1 VHIIKA
7 RAQLAPDTDM
17 KESEHMTT
25 IKAQLKGISDSEL
38 AAHTLK
44 LQYFNGKRATVYTV
58 LRSVSASGMTRH
70 ISLKVAQGDDIYDIT
85 YLAAQAMKEKISE
98 RNGYNTIKVNGCGMD
113 MGFHLVYNLSSVLF
127 AGEER
132 AGYKI
137 AQRWL

>member
-1 VHIIKA
+1 MY
-7 RAQLAPDTDM
+7 T
-17 KESEHMTT
+17 S
-25 IKAQLKGISDSEL
+25 IKAQLKGVTDQEL
-38 AAHTLK
+38 SKDTLR
-44 LQYFNGKRATVYTV
+44 LQYFNGDRPTVYTV
-58 LRSVSASGMTRH
+58 LRSVSSSGMTRH

-85 YLAAQAMKEKISE
+85 YLAAQAIGDKLHDKQ
-98 RNGYNTIKVNGCGMD
+98 GYNTIKVNGCGMD

>member
-1 VHIIKA
+1 
-7 RAQLAPDTDM
+7 
-17 KESEHMTT
+17 MTT
-25 IKAQLKGISDSEL
+25 SIKAQIKGVTDSEL

-44 LQYFNGKRATVYTV
+44 LQYFNGKGATVYTV

-70 ISLKVAQGDDIYDIT
+70 ISLKVAQGGDIYDIT
-85 YLAAQAMKEKISE
+85 YLAAQAMGEKVKD

-127 AGEER
+127 AGEDR